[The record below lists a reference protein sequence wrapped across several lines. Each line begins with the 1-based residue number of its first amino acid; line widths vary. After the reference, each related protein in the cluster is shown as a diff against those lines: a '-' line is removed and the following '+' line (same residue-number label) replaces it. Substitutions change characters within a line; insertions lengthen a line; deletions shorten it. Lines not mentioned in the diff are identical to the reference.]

1 MKPLFLC
8 FASIVSIVFCET
20 GSFADNPRS
29 SDRGAGNNAEA
40 KDFPIKTIKVGELEL
55 EIVVNSDTFSQAA
68 AINSKGSIVG
78 TREVIGENVGVIS
91 QKSFYFGDHGHKD
104 MPIPETFTNVEVTGI
119 SDTDVVIGYA
129 TRPIGHPKGNLD
141 GVVWDPKTDQIS
153 VLPRADGDSA
163 CHAQSVTSDG
173 TVITGYSTGPARLR
187 PVVWTKSKETDL
199 WVVTVLPT
207 VHENNPYLMSSSVR
221 ITPDGACIAGCCTEA
236 FLPNNIID
244 SSLYLWTKNDKGEW
258 LQRSISENQIQI
270 KGINNKRQIV
280 GVIRELTGKVYPCL
294 LNEKG
299 EETRLALLTGDET
312 GEARGINQ
320 ESVIVG
326 FSDDP
331 PGPEGGPEPCRWG
344 VDGNVVSVPLGA
356 SPYGAI
362 HGINDSGQMAGMAT
376 LTELVSEPGVENGLT
391 VERVLAF
398 RTKKS
403 SR

>member
-8 FASIVSIVFCET
+8 FASIVSLVFCET
-20 GSFADNPRS
+20 RLFADNSPS
-29 SDRGAGNNAEA
+29 SDGNALNSARA
-40 KDFPIKTIKVGELEL
+40 KDFPTKTIKVGDLEL
-55 EIVVNSDTFSQAA
+55 EIVVNSDTFSQAS
-68 AINSKGSIVG
+68 AINSQGSIVG
-78 TREVIGENVGVIS
+78 TREVIGQNAGIIS
-91 QKSFYFGDHGHKD
+91 QRSFYFGAHGHKD
-104 MPIPETFTNVEVTGI
+104 MPIPETYTNVEVTGI
-119 SDTDVVIGYA
+119 SDTDLVIGYA
-129 TRPIGHPKGNLD
+129 ARPIGHPKGNLD
-141 GVVWDPKTDQIS
+141 GVVWEPETDEIT
-153 VLPRADGDSA
+153 VLPRAEGDSA
-163 CHAQSVTSDG
+163 CHAQSVSSDG
-173 TVITGYSTGPARLR
+173 TIITGYSTGPARLR
-187 PVVWTKSKETDL
+187 PVVWMKSKETGL

-221 ITPDGACIAGCCTEA
+221 ITPDGTCIAGCCTEA
-236 FLPNNIID
+236 FMPNNVID
-244 SSLYLWTKNDKGEW
+244 SSLYLWTKNDQGEW
-258 LQRSISENQIQI
+258 FQRSISEKQMQI
-270 KGINNKRQIV
+270 KGINNERQIV
-280 GVIRELTGKVYPCL
+280 GVIRELTGKTYPCL
-294 LNEKG
+294 FNEKG
-299 EETRLALLTGDET
+299 EETRLSLLEGDET

-320 ESVIVG
+320 KSVIVG

-403 SR
+403 PR